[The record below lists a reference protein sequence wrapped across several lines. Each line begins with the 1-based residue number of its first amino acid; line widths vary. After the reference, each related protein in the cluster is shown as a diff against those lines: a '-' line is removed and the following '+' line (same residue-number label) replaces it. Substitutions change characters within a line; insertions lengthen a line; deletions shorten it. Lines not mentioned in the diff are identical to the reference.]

1 MKKDYISM
9 IITAARKSSRMGMGK
24 SKQFIKIGN
33 RMVIERTLDVF
44 SSISEIDEIIIVIR
58 AQDKEFLVESILNKN
73 DYNKN
78 INVIIGGETREK
90 STLNGL
96 KNLNPLSDIVI
107 CHDGA
112 RPFIKR
118 ERIIELIREIK
129 NNDAVVLGVP
139 AKDTIKVVKRNGEV
153 ETTPN
158 RDFLYNIQTPQIFKK
173 DIIIKAY
180 ELAEYESIRVTDD
193 ASLVEI
199 LGKKVKVVIG
209 DYDNIKITTKEDI
222 YIGELI
228 LKEGKY
234 ENRDRL

>member
-1 MKKDYISM
+1 M
-9 IITAARKSSRMGMGK
+9 
-24 SKQFIKIGN
+24 
-33 RMVIERTLDVF
+33 
-44 SSISEIDEIIIVIR
+44 
-58 AQDKEFLVESILNKN
+58 
-73 DYNKN
+73 
-78 INVIIGGETREK
+78 
-90 STLNGL
+90 
-96 KNLNPLSDIVI
+96 
-107 CHDGA
+107 
-112 RPFIKR
+112 
-118 ERIIELIREIK
+118 
-129 NNDAVVLGVP
+129 GVP

-180 ELAEYESIRVTDD
+180 ELAKYKSIRVTDD

-228 LKEGKY
+228 LKKGKY

>member
-1 MKKDYISM
+1 MKKDYISV
-9 IITAARKSSRMGMGK
+9 IITAAGKSSRMGMGK

-112 RPFIKR
+112 RPNHSLLFQQDIF
-118 ERIIELIREIK
+118 ELESRNYLWQNYNLPEIW
-129 NNDAVVLGVP
+129 
-139 AKDTIKVVKRNGEV
+139 
-153 ETTPN
+153 
-158 RDFLYNIQTPQIFKK
+158 
-173 DIIIKAY
+173 
-180 ELAEYESIRVTDD
+180 
-193 ASLVEI
+193 
-199 LGKKVKVVIG
+199 
-209 DYDNIKITTKEDI
+209 
-222 YIGELI
+222 
-228 LKEGKY
+228 
-234 ENRDRL
+234 

>member
-1 MKKDYISM
+1 MKKDYISV
-9 IITAARKSSRMGMGK
+9 IITAAGKSSRMGMGK

-139 AKDTIKVVKRNGEV
+139 AKDTIKVVADRK
-153 ETTPN
+153 
-158 RDFLYNIQTPQIFKK
+158 
-173 DIIIKAY
+173 
-180 ELAEYESIRVTDD
+180 S
-193 ASLVEI
+193 
-199 LGKKVKVVIG
+199 VV
-209 DYDNIKITTKEDI
+209 
-222 YIGELI
+222 
-228 LKEGKY
+228 
-234 ENRDRL
+234 

>member
-1 MKKDYISM
+1 MKKDYISV
-9 IITAARKSSRMGMGK
+9 IITAAGKSSRMGMGK

-107 CHDGA
+107 
-112 RPFIKR
+112 
-118 ERIIELIREIK
+118 
-129 NNDAVVLGVP
+129 
-139 AKDTIKVVKRNGEV
+139 
-153 ETTPN
+153 
-158 RDFLYNIQTPQIFKK
+158 
-173 DIIIKAY
+173 
-180 ELAEYESIRVTDD
+180 
-193 ASLVEI
+193 
-199 LGKKVKVVIG
+199 
-209 DYDNIKITTKEDI
+209 
-222 YIGELI
+222 
-228 LKEGKY
+228 
-234 ENRDRL
+234 

>member
-1 MKKDYISM
+1 MKKDYISA
-9 IITAARKSSRMGMGK
+9 IITAAGKSSRMGMGK

-73 DYNKN
+73 NYNKN
-78 INVIIGGETREK
+78 INVVIGGETREK

-96 KNLNPLSDIVI
+96 KNLNPLCDIVI

-118 ERIIELIREIK
+118 ERIMELIREIK

-158 RDFLYNIQTPQIFKK
+158 RDFLYNIQTPQIFNK
-173 DIIIKAY
+173 DTIIKAY
-180 ELAEYESIRVTDD
+180 ELAEHESIRVTDD